1 MDFEP
6 PMRAMVLCAG
16 YGTRMGDLTR
26 QTPKP
31 MLPLPERPLLA
42 YILAHLRAQGFDRSP
57 SICISC
63 PKSSAIILG
72 TAPRWAWRCIYV
84 HEARLLGTAG
94 GIKNM
99 EGFLR
104 ESDPF
109 LAQYGDVVTDQDFT
123 AMLRF
128 HRERGALAT
137 LLVHRRARSNSVVS
151 LDGEG
156 RITGFLER
164 PSEEARRGVESDW
177 VNSGICLCGPEIFAH
192 IPAGTACDLPR
203 DIFSKL
209 AGTGRLFGFPL
220 SGYRCAIDSPERL
233 AEARAAIV
241 EGRCRIAMSLR
252 PVRRRRRGRGA
263 LRDFWGIFL

>member
-6 PMRAMVLCAG
+6 AMRAMVLCAG

-42 YILAHLRAQGFDRSP
+42 YILAHLRAQGFEEIAVNLHFLP
-57 SICISC
+57 E
-63 PKSSAIILG
+63 IIRDYFGDGSEMGVAL
-72 TAPRWAWRCIYV
+72 TYV

-109 LAQYGDVVTDQDFT
+109 LAQYRDVVTDQDFT

-156 RITGFLER
+156 HHRVF
-164 PSEEARRGVESDW
+164 
-177 VNSGICLCGPEIFAH
+177 
-192 IPAGTACDLPR
+192 GTAQRGGAARGGVGLGEFRHSVWRPGNFCAHSGGDGVR
-203 DIFSKL
+203 FARGTFSKL

-241 EGRCRIAMSLR
+241 EGRCRIAMRLR

>member
-1 MDFEP
+1 MDIEP
-6 PMRAMVLCAG
+6 AMRAMVLCAG

-42 YILAHLRAQGFDRSP
+42 YILAHLRAQGFEEIAVNLHFLPETIRDYFGDGSEMGV
-57 SICISC
+57 
-63 PKSSAIILG
+63 AL
-72 TAPRWAWRCIYV
+72 TYV

-109 LAQYGDVVTDQDFT
+109 LAQYGDVVTDQDLT

-241 EGRCRIAMSLR
+241 EGRCRIAMSS
-252 PVRRRRRGRGA
+252 GR
-263 LRDFWGIFL
+263 

>member
-1 MDFEP
+1 
-6 PMRAMVLCAG
+6 
-16 YGTRMGDLTR
+16 
-26 QTPKP
+26 

-42 YILAHLRAQGFDRSP
+42 YLLAHLRAQGFDQIAVNLHFLPETIRAYFGDGSEMGV
-57 SICISC
+57 
-63 PKSSAIILG
+63 AL
-72 TAPRWAWRCIYV
+72 TYV

-109 LAQYGDVVTDQDFT
+109 LVQYGDVVTDQDFT

-128 HRERGALAT
+128 HRQRCPLAT
-137 LLVHRRARSNSVVS
+137 LLLHRRARSNSVVS
-151 LDGEG
+151 LDREG

-164 PSEEARRGVESDW
+164 PSEEARRGVESNW

-209 AGTGRLFGFPL
+209 VGTERLFGFPL

-241 EGRCRIAMSLR
+241 EGRCRISMTSSR
-252 PVRRRRRGRGA
+252 
-263 LRDFWGIFL
+263 